1 MCAHIHGFIYI
12 YIYPSCTHTYTYTES
27 HTCAQTQPRP
37 PISRVNRTRTL
48 CDQSPPG
55 GGPASP
61 GVCCFFI
68 LLWRGRGIIP
78 RNTPSKYNKGVG
90 KGGPGEGGLDDGVYV
105 VCMWWC
111 GYVLDVSQCTQPRRI
126 HTPLYI
132 SIYPTSN
139 GLLMCV
145 CLCCVFGL

>member
-1 MCAHIHGFIYI
+1 MCAHIHASIYI
-12 YIYPSCTHTYTYTES
+12 YIYPSYTHTHIYTYTES

-37 PISRVNRTRTL
+37 PISKVNRTRTL
-48 CDQSPPG
+48 FDQSPPG

-90 KGGPGEGGLDDGVYV
+90 KGGTGEGGGCLM
-105 VCMWWC
+105 VCMWCVC
-111 GYVLDVSQCTQPRRI
+111 GGVGMYLMYPSVSNHGVSI
-126 HTPLYI
+126 YTPLYI
-132 SIYPTSN
+132 SILPP
-139 GLLMCV
+139 MV
-145 CLCCVFGL
+145 C